1 MNRNE
6 PIQILSQS
14 RAMGRGRARRLS
26 LSFASRKELR
36 SNRLHSSV
44 FAWYFPQNILIFSF
58 FSSSSCIRIHD
69 DACSSLF
76 LFNVIIIIFLI
87 RQVHPSFWRRRLRKS
102 VRPLPAVPV
111 GMNLM
116 TRNQSLLIAINRRI
130 PSTSYSAHV
139 HKSSFLRV

>member
-6 PIQILSQS
+6 PIQILVS
-14 RAMGRGRARRLS
+14 RGPWAGVGRGVFLFPLHHERNFDRIVFTVLFLPGISLKIFLFFLS
-26 LSFASRKELR
+26 S
-36 SNRLHSSV
+36 
-44 FAWYFPQNILIFSF
+44 P
-58 FSSSSCIRIHD
+58 SSSCMGIHD

-76 LFNVIIIIFLI
+76 LFNVIIIIFLT
-87 RQVHPSFWRRRLRKS
+87 RQVHPSSWRRRLRKS

-130 PSTSYSAHV
+130 PSTSYSAH
-139 HKSSFLRV
+139 KSSFLRV